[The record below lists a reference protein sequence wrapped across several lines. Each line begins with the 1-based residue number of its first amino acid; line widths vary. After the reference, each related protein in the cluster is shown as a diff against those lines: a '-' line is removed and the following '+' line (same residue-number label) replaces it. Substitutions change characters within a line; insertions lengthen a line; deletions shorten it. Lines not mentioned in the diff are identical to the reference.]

1 MRPPRTTEDK
11 IKELDKRAAC
21 VRSTQAHVQDEESVS
36 DGARYGCGGSGL
48 IWKFF
53 RWIAKVSRVARV
65 RRVGTGDSSTFS
77 GRVFGN
83 QVAENRQASGTQN
96 ATSKLEAAASTMR
109 ARLAQLD
116 ERYAA
121 ARSATQA
128 AVNATPQ
135 NKALAMRELKRS
147 KAINVQIASTQSAL
161 DAVEQQADM
170 LEQTAMSREVAHAL
184 GATAKSMKRDKT
196 MLSKAEDSIDA
207 AVEMRDLHDDLS
219 QVMAGFGDAINNDY
233 DEDDLVAELQGMAE
247 LNRGSIEI
255 GNDGLAERAQS
266 ELERKHAEYDHLESL
281 RQKLPEAP
289 KGKMSDTE
297 SDSLLAQ

>member
-48 IWKFF
+48 IWKIF
-53 RWIAKVSRVARV
+53 RWIAKVSRV
-65 RRVGTGDSSTFS
+65 RRVGTGDSSTLA

-255 GNDGLAERAQS
+255 GNEGLAERAQS